1 MRAPRVIAAGI
12 AVATFLAFSADV
24 QAEDLR
30 PETGQFL
37 SGAASHTIHH
47 EIAHM
52 LIDRLQL
59 PVVGREED
67 AADQYAWLQM
77 IRRWRETGNQAPIRA
92 AILLWHLEHRRAS
105 SEDDRVPAWS
115 EHSSDRQRLF
125 LGICLVAGLE
135 PGVFGDLA
143 AQYGMPEDRLDAC
156 NEEAELIEAA
166 WLDLLDLAEPAG
178 SLRAEL
184 VIEETAADG
193 SAASGIDPRLAE
205 MAVRRG
211 VIPARRIL
219 DELNTVLGFEVTVG
233 LRFASC
239 GEADA
244 FYDPEAAE
252 VLICFEEINGY
263 VDLLQ
268 YR

>member
-1 MRAPRVIAAGI
+1 MLALRVIAGL
-12 AVATFLAFSADV
+12 AVATWVALSADV
-24 QAEDLR
+24 QAEELQ

-77 IRRWRETGNQAPIRA
+77 IGRWRETGNQAPIRA

-115 EHSSDRQRLF
+115 EHSSDQQRLF

-135 PGVFGDLA
+135 PDVFGDLA
-143 AQYGMPEDRLDAC
+143 AKYGMPEDRLDAC
-156 NEEAELIEAA
+156 AEDAELIEAA
-166 WLDLLDLAEPAG
+166 WLDLFDLAEPVG
-178 SLRAEL
+178 SFRVQL
-184 VIEETAADG
+184 VIEETAADVPV
-193 SAASGIDPRLAE
+193 ASGTNPRLAE
-205 MAVRRG
+205 MAVRKG
-211 VIPARRIL
+211 VIPALRIV
-219 DELNTVLGFEVTVG
+219 DNLNAVFGFEVTVG
-233 LRFASC
+233 LRLASC

-252 VLICFEEINGY
+252 VLICYEEINGY